1 MHKILVVDDDQAHR
15 QMLETI
21 LNKEG
26 YDINQAE
33 DGDEAIQLVEKQFFD
48 LILMD
53 IRMKRVDGISALKA
67 IKKISPFI
75 PVVIMTAFSEV
86 KTAVEALK
94 SGAWDY
100 LTKPVDGDEVII
112 LIEKIL
118 HLNQLEN
125 ENVYL
130 KERLGKSYNFDN
142 IIGKSEA
149 IQPLFEAMAL
159 SSPTDATI
167 LITGESGAG
176 KELIANA
183 VHENSLRKDM
193 PLIKLNCATLPEN
206 LLESE
211 LFGHI
216 KGAFTGA
223 VANKKGRFHLAD
235 RGSIFLDEIAEM
247 PLSTQS
253 KILRVIQEKEFEP
266 LGGTQTV
273 KVDVRIIAAT
283 NKNLPLEVKNGS
295 FREDLYFRLN
305 VIHLNVPPLRER
317 HEDIPILTDFF
328 LKKFCEKNKRLIK
341 GLSPQAMDLLM
352 RYDWPG
358 NIRELQ
364 NVLERSV
371 IMSRGDLIE
380 PDVFPSNIRELQTEA
395 KEDKLALDV
404 GHSLKDMEKKM
415 IILTLKE
422 TKGNRTHAAD
432 ILGISRRTLQLKL
445 KEYGIN

>member
-1 MHKILVVDDDQAHR
+1 MHKVLVVDDDQAHR

-21 LNKEG
+21 LDKEG
-26 YDINQAE
+26 YEINQAE

-53 IRMKRVDGISALKA
+53 IRMKRVDGITALKA

-100 LTKPVDGDEVII
+100 LTKPVDGDKVII

-118 HLNQLEN
+118 RLHQLEN

-130 KERLGKSYNFDN
+130 KERLGQSYHFDN
-142 IIGKSEA
+142 IIGKSTA
-149 IQPLFEAMAL
+149 IQPLFKAMAL
-159 SSPTDATI
+159 SSPSDATI
-167 LITGESGAG
+167 LITGESGTG

-211 LFGHI
+211 LFGHV

-235 RGSIFLDEIAEM
+235 KGSIFLDEIAEM

-283 NKNLPLEVKNGS
+283 NKNLPMEVKNGS

-341 GLSPQAMDLLM
+341 GLNPQAMDLLM
-352 RYDWPG
+352 RYNWPG

-364 NVLERSV
+364 NVIERSV

-380 PDVFPSNIRELQTEA
+380 PDVFPSNIRGLQTEE
-395 KEDKLALDV
+395 KEDKLALNV
-404 GHSLKDMEKKM
+404 GQSLKNMEKKM
-415 IILTLKE
+415 IILALKE
-422 TKGNRTHAAD
+422 TNGNRTHAAE